1 MLEVIRSA
9 DGRGGLAVMRKR
21 ITERVVGRERE
32 LELLLAA
39 VAAGRDIVLEGPPGT
54 SKTTMLKAITGEWGI
69 PLLLVE
75 GNAELTP
82 AKLIGHHHPAE
93 VLREG
98 YTSHNFVPGPLVN
111 AMRDGGF
118 LYIEEFNR
126 APEDTLNTLLMAIGD
141 RQIVVPRVGIV
152 SAQPTFRVIA
162 SMNPFDNV
170 GTTRLSS
177 SVHDRLCRLAVDYQ
191 DEDAERKIVTLRS
204 GFAEHDR
211 LGARLV
217 ADSVAV
223 TRATREHDDVRK
235 GSSVRGAIDTAMLA
249 SELAAMRG
257 LTDRADERYPATL
270 YDAMIVALSGRI
282 QLEEAAETTPEG
294 VLREIWENLIVLDS
308 RIAAPG

>member
-1 MLEVIRSA
+1 MRSE
-9 DGRGGLAVMRKR
+9 DERGGLVETRQR
-21 ITERVVGRERE
+21 IVQQVVGRERE

-54 SKTTMLKAITGEWGI
+54 SKTTMLKAITGGWGI

-82 AKLIGHHHPAE
+82 VKLIGHHHPAE

-98 YTSHNFVPGPLVN
+98 YTAHNFVPGPLVT

-141 RQIVVPRVGIV
+141 RQIVVPRVGVV

-177 SVHDRLCRLAVDYQ
+177 SVHDRLCRLSVDYQ
-191 DEDAERKIVTLRS
+191 DEDSERRIVSLRS
-204 GFAEHDR
+204 RFAADDR

-223 TRATREHDDVRK
+223 TRATRVHDEVRT
-235 GSSVRGAIDTAMLA
+235 GSSVRGAIDTALLA
-249 SELAAMRG
+249 SELAAIRG
-257 LTDRADERYPATL
+257 VTEPDDDRYPATL

-282 QLEEAAETTPEG
+282 QLEEAAEATPEG
-294 VLREIWENLIVLDS
+294 VLREIWEDLIVLDS

>member
-1 MLEVIRSA
+1 MRSM
-9 DGRGGLAVMRKR
+9 DGRSGLAVMRER
-21 ITERVVGRERE
+21 IAQRVVGRERE

-75 GNAELTP
+75 GNAELSP
-82 AKLIGHHHPAE
+82 VKLVGHHHPAE

-98 YTSHNFVPGPLVN
+98 YTAHNFVPGPLVA

-141 RQIVVPRVGIV
+141 RQIVIPRVGII

-170 GTTRLSS
+170 GTTRLST

-191 DEDAERKIVTLRS
+191 DEDAERGIVTLRS
-204 GFAEHDR
+204 GFAEADR

-223 TRATREHDDVRK
+223 TRATRVHEEVRQ
-235 GSSVRGAIDTAMLA
+235 GASVRGAIDTVLLA
-249 SELAAMRG
+249 SELAAIRG
-257 LTDRADERYPATL
+257 LTDPDDERYPAML

-282 QLEEAAETTPEG
+282 QLEEAAEVGPEG
-294 VLREIWENLIVLDS
+294 VLREIWEDLIVLDS